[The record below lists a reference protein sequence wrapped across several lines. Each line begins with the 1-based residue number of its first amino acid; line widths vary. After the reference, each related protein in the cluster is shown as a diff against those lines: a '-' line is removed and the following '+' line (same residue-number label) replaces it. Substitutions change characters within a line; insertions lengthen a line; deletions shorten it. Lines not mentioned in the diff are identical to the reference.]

1 MKSQNELILA
11 YLRKGGTLDPMK
23 ALRLF
28 CCWALSSRIAEIVG
42 KSGHVKMLAKNESIA
57 RIPAHNKSTGKRY
70 MQYRLI
76 KAVRNAK
83 QKD

>member
-11 YLRKGGTLDPMK
+11 YLRKGGILDPMK
-23 ALRLF
+23 ALKLF
-28 CCWALSSRIAEIVG
+28 GSWALSSRISDIIG
-42 KSGHVKMLAKNESIA
+42 KSCHVNMLANNESIA
-57 RIPAHNKSTGKRY
+57 RIPAHDKRTGKRY

-83 QKD
+83 QKA